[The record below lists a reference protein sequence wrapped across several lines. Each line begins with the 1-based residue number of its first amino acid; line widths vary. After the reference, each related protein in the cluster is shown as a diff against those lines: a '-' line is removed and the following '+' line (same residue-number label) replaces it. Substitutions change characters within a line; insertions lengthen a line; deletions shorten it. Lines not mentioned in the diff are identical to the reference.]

1 MEVFRLVETHVTYFV
16 QSFSAP
22 ALAPLVDSSPPLVSV
37 DLLLTWLAAR
47 IASTRHVLAIV
58 WAQRVGRVRRRA
70 CEGFVVE
77 LGQAMAGFVP

>member
-1 MEVFRLVETHVTYFV
+1 MEVFRLVETHVTYSV

-37 DLLLTWLAAR
+37 DLLLTWIAPR
-47 IASTRHVLAIV
+47 IAATRLDLAIV
-58 WAQRVGRVRRRA
+58 GARRFGGLGRGA
-70 CEGFVVE
+70 CVGFVVE

>member
-1 MEVFRLVETHVTYFV
+1 MEVFPLVETRVTYSV

-22 ALAPLVDSSPPLVSV
+22 ASAPLVDSSPPLVSV

-58 WAQRVGRVRRRA
+58 WAQQVDRVGRRV
-70 CEGFVVE
+70 CVNFVVE

>member
-1 MEVFRLVETHVTYFV
+1 MVFRLVETRVTCSV

-22 ALAPLVDSSPPLVSV
+22 ALAPPVDSSPPLVSV
-37 DLLLTWLAAR
+37 DLLPTWLAAR

-58 WAQRVGRVRRRA
+58 SAQRVGRVGRRA
-70 CEGFVVE
+70 CVGFVVE

>member
-1 MEVFRLVETHVTYFV
+1 MEVFRLVETRVTYSV

-22 ALAPLVDSSPPLVSV
+22 ASAPLVDSSPPLVSD

-58 WAQRVGRVRRRA
+58 WAQRVEWVGRRA
-70 CEGFVVE
+70 CVDFVVE